1 MRTSGKGTQ
10 TAPMTTAVDRLTTLD
25 DLLACEKLQQTLF
38 GDRARS
44 VLTVP
49 LLAAI
54 QRAGG
59 LLLAAWGG
67 EGRERSLCG
76 ALVDLVAEVDGY
88 PARFTAFLGVRPDS
102 VNQGIAQ
109 SLRAA
114 ERAIH
119 AKAGVDL
126 VYWWSD
132 PLSSGESHIAFN
144 KLAAIST
151 AHCRNA
157 LGPLDD
163 RANAGTA
170 TDRVLVEWWIDA
182 PRVSAV
188 LDEGRLPPHYGLG
201 LDQMQVVTQTKG
213 TPSGLRKFVG
223 FDESPSRP
231 VVLAE
236 VPVNVQR
243 IREEDAPGAKAW
255 RIGTRETLE
264 LLFSRGYTIVGFV
277 HEGGRSFHL
286 LEHADRGSILGAS

>member
-1 MRTSGKGTQ
+1 
-10 TAPMTTAVDRLTTLD
+10 MTIAVDQLTTLD
-25 DLLACEKLQQTLF
+25 DLFACENLQQMLF

-49 LLAAI
+49 SLAVI

-59 LLLAAWGG
+59 LLLGAWCGG
-67 EGRERSLCG
+67 EGRRSLCG
-76 ALVDLVAEVDGY
+76 ALVDLVAEAEGY

-119 AKAGVDL
+119 SNADVDL
-126 VYWWSD
+126 IYWWLD

-157 LGPLDD
+157 LGQLDD
-163 RANAGTA
+163 HANSGIA

-188 LDEGRLPPHYGLG
+188 IDEGCLPPHYGLG
-201 LDQMQVVTQTKG
+201 LDRMQVVTQTKG
-213 TPSGLRKFVG
+213 TPSGLRKFIG
-223 FDESPSRP
+223 FDESPSKP
-231 VVLAE
+231 FVLAE
-236 VPVNVQR
+236 IPVDVLR
-243 IREEDAPGAKAW
+243 IRDEDVSAAREW
-255 RIGTRETLE
+255 RLGTRETLE

-286 LEHADRGSILGAS
+286 FEHANRGSILGGSAGCSR